1 MAREDPS
8 ERSARSRPSDG
19 CRRLPGLYRRAGQG
33 TLGLMRYLP
42 KSPSERQ
49 EMLDAIGAETVDELF
64 ESIPAR
70 FRLREPL
77 PLPGPL
83 SEMEII
89 EYFRKRAEE
98 NANGYTS
105 FLGAGV
111 YSHLR
116 SVVTDALLQRG
127 EFLTSYTPYQ
137 AEISQGTLT
146 AIFEFQTLMCQLTG
160 QEVANASM
168 YDGSTAATEA
178 VLMAERLTSRR
189 LVLVARSVHPEYRA
203 VLKTYAKNSGLIV
216 EEAPI
221 SVDGTVD
228 TKALQSSLK
237 EDVAAVLVQ
246 SPNFLGVIEPIADL
260 ANIAHKIGA
269 LLVATV
275 TEAVSLGLVKPP
287 AEADIVAME
296 GQSFGLAPSYGG
308 PFAGVIASRDKFVR
322 QMPGRLVGQ
331 TTDSNGR
338 RGFVLTL
345 ATREQHIRREKATSN
360 ICTNQALC
368 ALAATVHLCLL
379 GKEGLRE
386 MAHQNLSKAR
396 FALAELEKIPGVRR
410 TFDAPFFNEFT
421 IELPRSVKLV
431 NAQLLR
437 EKIIG
442 PFVLGT
448 AYPELTKHALV
459 CVTETIT
466 RVEIEKFASALRSAL
481 EQPV

>member
-1 MAREDPS
+1 
-8 ERSARSRPSDG
+8 
-19 CRRLPGLYRRAGQG
+19 
-33 TLGLMRYLP
+33 MRYLP
-42 KSPSERQ
+42 KSPAERQ
-49 EMLDAIGAETVDELF
+49 QMLAVVGGKSIDELF
-64 ESIPAR
+64 SSVPEQY
-70 FRLREPL
+70 RLKKAL
-77 PLPGPL
+77 NLPGPL
-83 SEMEII
+83 SEAEII
-89 EYFRKRAEE
+89 QYFKARASE
-98 NANGYTS
+98 NSLGYTS

-111 YSHLR
+111 YNHLR
-116 SVVTDALLQRG
+116 SVITDTIIQRG

-137 AEISQGTLT
+137 AEITQGTLQS
-146 AIFEFQTLMCQLTG
+146 IFEFQTLMCQLTG

-189 LVLVARSVHPEYRA
+189 RVLVARSVHPEYRA

-216 EEAPI
+216 EEVGI
-221 SVDGTVD
+221 SADGTVD
-228 TKALQSSLK
+228 SKALQSSLK
-237 EDVAAVLVQ
+237 EDVAAILVQ
-246 SPNFLGVIEPIADL
+246 SPNFLGAIEPIADL
-260 ANIAHKIGA
+260 ANIAHKVGA

-275 TEAVSLGLVKPP
+275 TEAVSLGLVNPP

-308 PFAGVIASRDKFVR
+308 PYVGVIASREKFVR

-396 FALAELEKIPGVRR
+396 FALTELERIPGVRR
-410 TFDAPFFNEFT
+410 AFDAPFFNEFT